1 MYLRSIILFL
11 ISFLPVALEAA
22 ERDTLRRFGAEVYA
36 VPATVLSIDE
46 YQKKFMVKN
55 PTASFG
61 AAITYSALPKDS
73 DDYAADYCYPTFS
86 FGLRYSDHH
95 RVRMH
100 REKDSE
106 WGSYVPV
113 DYESR
118 LGDIITA
125 YASFNRPLLRTRRWE
140 IDYMLSM
147 GVGYSHKK
155 YNNRDDID
163 NLLIGSRWLVYF
175 GAGAHVTYHFAR
187 EWGIRA
193 GIDYYHHS
201 NGGMNM
207 PNKGVNVLGPS
218 IGIVYQPYYEE
229 VVNHRYD
236 FRPGAFQRYWYL
248 NFSAAAGIK
257 ALNEEFQLT
266 QFYSSTESPDY
277 CKNDF
282 RKYVTW
288 SAQADLMYRYA
299 RRWASGVGFDVFY
312 GRYTDDVKEMEKN
325 WKQADRYSRWSL
337 GIAAKHEVFYH
348 QWSIAMSIGWY
359 LYRHQGFKPEA
370 LEQPYYERVGL
381 YYTFSHLGNLRVGF
395 NVKAHRT
402 RADYTEMCLSIP
414 IVL

>member
-1 MYLRSIILFL
+1 MYLRSILLFL

-73 DDYAADYCYPTFS
+73 DDYAADYGYPTFS

-175 GAGAHVTYHFAR
+175 GAGAYVTYHFAR

>member
-1 MYLRSIILFL
+1 MYLRSILLFL
-11 ISFLPVALEAA
+11 ISILPVALEAA
-22 ERDTLRRFGAEVYA
+22 ERDTLRRIGAEVYA
-36 VPATVLSIDE
+36 APATVLSIDE

-73 DDYAADYCYPTFS
+73 DDYAFDYGYPTFS

-106 WGSYVPV
+106 WGSYEPV

-118 LGDIITA
+118 LGNIITA

-155 YNNRDDID
+155 YNNRDNID

-175 GAGAHVTYHFAR
+175 GAGVHFTYHVAR

-218 IGIVYQPYYEE
+218 VGIVYQPYYEE
-229 VVNHRYD
+229 VVNHRND
-236 FRPGAFQRYWYL
+236 FRPGKFQRYWYL
-248 NFSAAAGIK
+248 NFSAAAGVK

-266 QFYSSTESPDY
+266 QFYSPTESPDY

-288 SAQADLMYRYA
+288 SAQTDLMYRYA
-299 RRWASGVGFDVFY
+299 RRWASGVGVDVFY

-325 WKQADRYSRWSL
+325 WKQADKYSRWSVGL
-337 GIAAKHEVFYH
+337 AAKHEVFYH

-370 LEQPYYERVGL
+370 LEQPYYERIGL
-381 YYTFSHLGNLRVGF
+381 YYTFSHFGNLRVGF

-402 RADYTEMCLSIP
+402 RADYTEICLSIP
-414 IVL
+414 VVL

>member
-73 DDYAADYCYPTFS
+73 DDYAADYGYPTFS

-193 GIDYYHHS
+193 VIDYYHHS

-218 IGIVYQPYYEE
+218 IGIIYQPYYEE
-229 VVNHRYD
+229 VVSHRYD

-266 QFYSSTESPDY
+266 QFYSSTESLDY

-370 LEQPYYERVGL
+370 LEKPYYERVGL
-381 YYTFSHLGNLRVGF
+381 YYTFSHFGNLRVGF

>member
-1 MYLRSIILFL
+1 MYLRSTILFL

-55 PTASFG
+55 PTASFC

-73 DDYAADYCYPTFS
+73 DDYAADYGYPTFS

-229 VVNHRYD
+229 VVSHRYD

-359 LYRHQGFKPEA
+359 LFRHQGFKPEA